1 MGHGLATEDRGAGGW
16 CRSEKKALLSSWKFV
31 LALRRRPAAAAAS
44 GIVHAAAARHL
55 IRAPARRRQG
65 ALGALYDN
73 APHTRSSILTFRER
87 RRAPPSFVGRLPEAE
102 VPENS
107 PIASSPVVP
116 ISKALFPG
124 ERFGR
129 HGAFDSTLLAPREF
143 ARTIALTHSRYAG
156 PSALDQG
163 VAGAQTP

>member
-1 MGHGLATEDRGAGGW
+1 MPLREESSAVLLDTCSGVAPPL
-16 CRSEKKALLSSWKFV
+16 RSSCSLWDSACSCGKAF
-31 LALRRRPAAAAAS
+31 
-44 GIVHAAAARHL
+44 

-124 ERFGR
+124 ERFC
-129 HGAFDSTLLAPREF
+129 AFR
-143 ARTIALTHSRYAG
+143 I
-156 PSALDQG
+156 
-163 VAGAQTP
+163 